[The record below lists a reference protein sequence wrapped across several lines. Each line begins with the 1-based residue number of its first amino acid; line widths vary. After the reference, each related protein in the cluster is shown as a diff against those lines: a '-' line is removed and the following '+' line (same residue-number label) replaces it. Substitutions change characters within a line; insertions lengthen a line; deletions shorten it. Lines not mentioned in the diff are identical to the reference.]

1 MTPLALVTET
11 TARRLLAVLAE
22 VPGAAIV
29 GEVKCSST
37 MYDGR
42 LNHDLMQAR
51 VVIRRAFRSDQA
63 AITALVHSENLARDD
78 LDWRR
83 FVVALAHGRVIG
95 AVQMRRHADGSQEL
109 ASLVVAP
116 QFRGRGLAAQL
127 ITTLLAQHASPVQMI
142 TGARF
147 ARRYAR
153 FGFQR
158 VPQWRAPRGHF
169 RRTWKWLSWP

>member
-1 MTPLALVTET
+1 
-11 TARRLLAVLAE
+11 
-22 VPGAAIV
+22 
-29 GEVKCSST
+29 

-42 LNHDLMQAR
+42 LEHDLTQAR

-95 AVQMRRHADGSQEL
+95 AVQMRRHADGSREL
-109 ASLVVAP
+109 ASLVVARA
-116 QFRGRGLAAQL
+116 FRGRGLAAQL
-127 ITTLLAQHASPVQMI
+127 IATLLAQHATPVQMI

-158 VPQWRAPRGHF
+158 VPQWRAPRVVLWRYLLGQCLGSALSLLSG
-169 RRTWKWLSWP
+169 RRPRRLAILQRA

>member
-1 MTPLALVTET
+1 
-11 TARRLLAVLAE
+11 
-22 VPGAAIV
+22 
-29 GEVKCSST
+29 

-158 VPQWRAPRGHF
+158 VPQWRAPRVVLWRYLLGQCLGSARSLLAG
-169 RRTWKWLSWP
+169 RRPRRLAILQRA